1 MEQLGGRIR
10 KLRES
15 RNMTQTELSEIL
27 GMKTYTTVSKWE
39 KNENFPKGKDLK
51 KLAEIFNVT
60 SDYLLGLSDTELGK
74 ITTQNKHHEILT
86 LCNQLNEEKLKQ
98 LILSHYSSVKSFAE
112 ENGMPYSTVRSIL
125 ERGIMNAN
133 VENAI
138 KICSALGIRPEIFS
152 YFLETSKGEPEILT
166 IYNQLE
172 EPKQEKVL
180 DYAKEQLEEQ
190 NSSKIVSIFDK
201 PQDDEDYITDYV
213 EGLVAAGHGTFQE
226 DNLHMEVRLRAEDV
240 PEDYD
245 TIAKVAGD
253 SMEPLIEDN
262 DLLFIKV
269 TSQVDI
275 NSIGIF
281 QVNDKNFVKKL
292 KRDYDGSWYLQSL
305 NSGYEEIHL
314 TENDDIRTIGVV
326 VDIYREG

>member
-60 SDYLLGLSDTELGK
+60 SDYLLGLSDTKLGK
-74 ITTQNKHHEILT
+74 ITTQNEH
-86 LCNQLNEEKLKQ
+86 
-98 LILSHYSSVKSFAE
+98 
-112 ENGMPYSTVRSIL
+112 
-125 ERGIMNAN
+125 
-133 VENAI
+133 
-138 KICSALGIRPEIFS
+138 
-152 YFLETSKGEPEILT
+152 PEILT
-166 IYNQLE
+166 IYNQLK

-180 DYAKEQLEEQ
+180 DYATVLLNEQ
-190 NSSKIVSIFDK
+190 NNMKTSTVLEKYKND
-201 PQDDEDYITDYV
+201 DYIIDYV

-226 DNLHMEVRLRAEDV
+226 DNLHMEVRLRANDV
-240 PEDYD
+240 PNEYD

-281 QVNDKNFVKKL
+281 QVNGKNFVKKL

-314 TENDDIRTIGVV
+314 TENDDIRTIGEVV
-326 VDIYREG
+326 EIYKN

>member
-74 ITTQNKHHEILT
+74 ITTQNEHHEILT
-86 LCNQLNEEKLKQ
+86 LCNQLNEDKLKQ
-98 LILSHYSSVKSFAE
+98 LILSRYSSIKSFAE

-138 KICSALGIRPEIFS
+138 KICSVLGIRPEIFS
-152 YFLETSKGEPEILT
+152 PLLGTPDSHPEILT

-190 NSSKIVSIFDK
+190 NNSKIVSIFDK
-201 PQDDEDYITDYV
+201 SQDDDYIIDYV

-253 SMEPLIEDN
+253 SMEPMIEDN
-262 DLLFIKV
+262 DLLFIRVKN
-269 TSQVDI
+269 QVDI
-275 NSIGIF
+275 NDIGIF
-281 QVNDKNFVKKL
+281 QINGKNFVKKL
-292 KRDYDGSWYLQSL
+292 KRDYNGGWYLQSL
-305 NSGYEEIHL
+305 NNSYEEIHL
-314 TENDDIRTIGVV
+314 SEDDDIRTIGEVV
-326 VDIYREG
+326 SVYREK

>member
-1 MEQLGGRIR
+1 MEQLGDRIR

-60 SDYLLGLSDTELGK
+60 SDYLLGLSDTKLGK
-74 ITTQNKHHEILT
+74 ITTQNNH
-86 LCNQLNEEKLKQ
+86 
-98 LILSHYSSVKSFAE
+98 
-112 ENGMPYSTVRSIL
+112 
-125 ERGIMNAN
+125 
-133 VENAI
+133 
-138 KICSALGIRPEIFS
+138 
-152 YFLETSKGEPEILT
+152 PEILT

-201 PQDDEDYITDYV
+201 PQDDDYITDYV

-226 DNLHMEVRLRAEDV
+226 DNLHMEVKLRIEDV

-253 SMEPLIEDN
+253 SMEPMIEDN
-262 DLLFIKV
+262 DLLFIRV

-275 NSIGIF
+275 NDIGIF
-281 QVNDKNFVKKL
+281 QINGKNFVKKL
-292 KRDYDGSWYLQSL
+292 KRDYDGGWYLQSL
-305 NSGYEEIHL
+305 NNSYEEIHL
-314 TENDDIRTIGVV
+314 TEDDDIRTIGEVV
-326 VDIYREG
+326 SVYRDK

>member
-1 MEQLGGRIR
+1 MEQLGDRIR

-60 SDYLLGLSDTELGK
+60 SDYLLGLSDTKLGK
-74 ITTQNKHHEILT
+74 ITTQNEH
-86 LCNQLNEEKLKQ
+86 
-98 LILSHYSSVKSFAE
+98 
-112 ENGMPYSTVRSIL
+112 
-125 ERGIMNAN
+125 
-133 VENAI
+133 
-138 KICSALGIRPEIFS
+138 
-152 YFLETSKGEPEILT
+152 PEILT

-190 NSSKIVSIFDK
+190 NSSKIISIFDK
-201 PQDDEDYITDYV
+201 PQEDEDYITDYV

-226 DNLHMEVRLRAEDV
+226 DNLHMEVKLRAEDV

-253 SMEPLIEDN
+253 SMEPMIEDN

-281 QVNDKNFVKKL
+281 QVNGKNFVKKL
-292 KRDYDGSWYLQSL
+292 KRDYNGGWYLQSL
-305 NSGYEEIHL
+305 NNSYEEIHL
-314 TENDDIRTIGVV
+314 TENDDIRTIGEV
-326 VDIYREG
+326 VDIYKV